1 MHVNCI
7 FTVFNSNGFKDL
19 WRHRYY
25 QVMPKKN
32 TKELQSE
39 KKTESNNT
47 ADNVDNKNDVVADAK
62 KTIKKDTTKKV
73 TAKKVKQV
81 TQDSVNNTVT
91 DSKKETK
98 KKVKNAGRVATGTD
112 KKDSVNDTQTGADK
126 LEKNDDKVQ
135 EHGIV
140 DGVGLK
146 FKSQLPMC
154 KDIINELSEKV
165 KHFKQHM
172 KKLESA
178 YKQDV
183 KKVSKTKR
191 KRKGNNDPTGFIKTH
206 PVPDKLA
213 KYIGV
218 DNGTELSGP
227 DVTKKVWAAIKNKGL
242 QYEKDGRVL
251 RTNKE
256 TNDVFGLD
264 NTVNKSTD
272 HNDKDGFNFRNIQKY
287 ISYALHNK

>member
-1 MHVNCI
+1 
-7 FTVFNSNGFKDL
+7 
-19 WRHRYY
+19 
-25 QVMPKKN
+25 MPKKN
-32 TKELQSE
+32 TNELQSE
-39 KKTESNNT
+39 KKTESDKT
-47 ADNVDNKNDVVADAK
+47 VDNVDNTNKVVTEKKVSKNNKNNKNDVKEETAQHSDK
-62 KTIKKDTTKKV
+62 KATTKKE
-73 TAKKVKQV
+73 TTKKATGKKATSKKVKKV
-81 TQDSVNNTVT
+81 VAD
-91 DSKKETK
+91 KKE
-98 KKVKNAGRVATGTD
+98 VA
-112 KKDSVNDTQTGADK
+112 NDTEKKGKQPSDATPA
-126 LEKNDDKVQ
+126 KNDEKVQ
-135 EHGIV
+135 EHSIV
-140 DGVGLK
+140 EGVDLK
-146 FKSQLPMC
+146 FTSQLPMC
-154 KDIINELSEKV
+154 REIINDLSEKV
-165 KHFKQHM
+165 KDFKQYM

-218 DNGTELSGP
+218 DSGTELSGP

-256 TNDVFGLD
+256 TNDVFGLN